1 MGNYSIKDLEKL
13 SGIKAHTIRI
23 WEKRYGVIDPQ
34 RTATNIRFYSDYD
47 LKKIINVSLLNSN
60 GIKISVIA
68 EMTEDEVN
76 KKVQDLSQSENQTG
90 IHIDRLVTAMIDLEE
105 EKFETELAIIE
116 KKLGFERTIIEI
128 VYPFLSKIGV
138 LWQTGNIT
146 PAHEHFI
153 SNLIRQKII
162 VSIAALPIPAKS
174 SIRVVLFLPENEL
187 HEIALLFYHYITRK
201 YGFRT
206 YYLGQSVPHQDLK
219 AVCAIHRPHLLIT
232 CLTSAPSPQALSN
245 YLISLSKDFPSS
257 RILASGAL
265 LRKTSF
271 HYPANLK
278 VFETAIQLRDILK
291 DLK

>member
-1 MGNYSIKDLEKL
+1 MKKL